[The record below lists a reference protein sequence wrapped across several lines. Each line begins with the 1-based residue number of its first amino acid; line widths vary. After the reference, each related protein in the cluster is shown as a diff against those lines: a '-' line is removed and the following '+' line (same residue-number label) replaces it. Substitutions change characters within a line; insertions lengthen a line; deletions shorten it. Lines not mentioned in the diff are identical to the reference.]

1 MAIQINNFI
10 MHLNNGNYTN
20 DFEMFLNYLADDE
33 KTSTVVK
40 DKDKIIV
47 NDEIFIIFNESL
59 KINILIF
66 QILFL
71 TKQ

>member
-10 MHLNNGNYTN
+10 MYLNNGNYTN

-47 NDEIFIIFNESL
+47 
-59 KINILIF
+59 
-66 QILFL
+66 
-71 TKQ
+71 

>member
-10 MHLNNGNYTN
+10 MYLNNGNYTN

-40 DKDKIIV
+40 DKDKDKIIV
-47 NDEIFIIFNESL
+47 NDEIFINLMSH
-59 KINILIF
+59 
-66 QILFL
+66 
-71 TKQ
+71 

>member
-10 MHLNNGNYTN
+10 MYLNNGNYTN

-40 DKDKIIV
+40 DKDKDKIIV
-47 NDEIFIIFNESL
+47 NDEILLYLMSH
-59 KINILIF
+59 
-66 QILFL
+66 
-71 TKQ
+71 